1 MGYNHVICL
10 GIFRLRLKAHLV
22 WFIFYWLTDGL
33 CADGIFKIQ
42 KHFLTYYTYVM
53 IYFKAMVFNQYIF
66 YTNILIPPYK
76 YKTIL

>member
-1 MGYNHVICL
+1 LINFWYPFKIEFMGYNHVICL

-42 KHFLTYYTYVM
+42 KHFLTYYTYV
-53 IYFKAMVFNQYIF
+53 IVYLF
-66 YTNILIPPYK
+66 
-76 YKTIL
+76 